1 MMIRRAIS
9 PTRQWLHAV
18 ALLAALATGCA
29 PAPAPATVFV
39 AQADRLHDTALAQT
53 IVANRDLDDYIQQVG
68 QRIIDAAHQVA
79 PDKTAN
85 AFYSTVEFHLV
96 DSAVPNVFATGGRH
110 IYVYAG
116 LFQFCQSEEELAAA
130 MSQAYAHLVNLDI
143 EQTGVTPDEHRS
155 VRMDVWQFASNPFS
169 SAQDMEADRLAF
181 LIFAQG
187 GWDGTKFEYLYQR
200 LNDEYHGPDQ
210 PGRASLP
217 ARASQ
222 AHALSVTATR
232 ATQRPP
238 VADRRTFS
246 LLRHEAAALAAA
258 QTPPPDGALFLMA
271 LPNLLLS
278 HETADER
285 AAQDRL
291 RPPAPVVPLEPN

>member
-1 MMIRRAIS
+1 MTIRRPTSPPRHWPQAI
-9 PTRQWLHAV
+9 
-18 ALLAALATGCA
+18 ALLAALAGGCA
-29 PAPAPATVFV
+29 TGPAPADVFV
-39 AQADRLHDTALAQT
+39 AQANRLHDTALAQT

-85 AFYSTVEFHLV
+85 QFYSTVEFHLV
-96 DSAVPNVFATGGRH
+96 DSQVPNVFATGGRH

-143 EQTGVTPDEHRS
+143 EQTGITPDEHRS
-155 VRMDVWQFASNPFS
+155 VRMDVWQFASKPFN

-181 LIFAQG
+181 RIFQQA

-238 VADRRTFS
+238 VADRQTFS
-246 LLRHEAAALAAA
+246 LLRRQAAALADS
-258 QTPPPDGALFLMA
+258 QPPPPDGQLFLMA

-278 HETADER
+278 HETADEQ

-291 RPPAPVVPLEPN
+291 RPPAPTVKLEPN